1 MNFYASPGY
10 LKVVADVY
18 FAGKTARV
26 GDVSIAGEI
35 LRVLIVGRGQA
46 VTDVPFLDY
55 HLPLR
60 ADEVGFVERRASF
73 APRVARGT
81 VSHDERHAAVHE
93 GLETAPYVDWSLFV
107 SYDDYLAFLK
117 ARHTGTIRKLQRL
130 RRRLVESL
138 GPLEFAVNDRREDVV
153 TLAIRW
159 KSRQLRDKGLD
170 DIFTDPRNVRFF
182 GVLRERG
189 LLVASSLRASGR
201 LLAVWL
207 GFIHDDVWSGWI
219 FTYDPEPQLSRYSA
233 GHQLLQS
240 MLAHSYR
247 SGHREFDHSVGDHDY
262 KWLYATN
269 ARLIGPL
276 LQEWSLAAARA
287 KARKILNRSGLI
299 SAVRKAER
307 LARGS

>member
-10 LKVVADVY
+10 LQVVADVY
-18 FAGKTARV
+18 FAGKAAHV
-26 GDVSIAGEI
+26 GDVSVAGEI
-35 LRVLIVGRGQA
+35 LRLLIVGRGRA

-60 ADEVGFVERRASF
+60 PEEIGLVERRAAS
-73 APRVARGT
+73 
-81 VSHDERHAAVHE
+81 HE
-93 GLETAPYVDWSLFV
+93 GLETAPYIDWSLFA
-107 SYDDYLAFLK
+107 SYDDYLAFIT

-138 GPLEFAVNDRREDVV
+138 GPLEFSADDRRDDVV
-153 TLAIRW
+153 PLAIQW
-159 KSRQLRDKGLD
+159 KRRQLREKGLD
-170 DIFTDPRNVRFF
+170 DIFADPRNVRFF
-182 GVLRERG
+182 SALRERG

-201 LLAVWL
+201 LVAAWL
-207 GFIHDDVWSGWI
+207 GFIHDGVWSGWI
-219 FTYDPEPQLSRYSA
+219 FSYDPEPELSHYSA

-240 MLAHSYR
+240 MLAHSYQ

-276 LQEWSLAAARA
+276 LQDWSLAAAQA
-287 KARKILNRSGLI
+287 KARKILGRTSLL
-299 SAVRKAER
+299 SAARAVRKA
-307 LARGS
+307 ATGS